1 MPVTKNDATNVG
13 AARALSRPRRA
24 LSSGYITW

>member
-1 MPVTKNDATNVG
+1 MLVTKNDAANVG
-13 AARALSRPRRA
+13 PARALSRPRTA

>member
-1 MPVTKNDATNVG
+1 MPVTKNEIANVG
-13 AARALSRPRRA
+13 ADRALSHPRTA

>member
-1 MPVTKNDATNVG
+1 MPVTKNDAVNVG
-13 AARALSRPRRA
+13 PARAPSRPRTA